1 MNGKVSLRDYEALS
15 AYLDGSLEERNLV
28 RLEKRLQVEENLKQE
43 LETLRRTRLIL
54 RSQPRLRAP
63 RNFTL
68 TPQMAG
74 VRQQARNTMGA
85 FSALRLA
92 SVLATI
98 FLVLVMA
105 GDLIGSSMKP
115 QTIAASDLPQEAPL
129 GMPAFGLGGGGG
141 GGSDVSSEAEIAQ
154 SQIAEEE
161 AAAAKE
167 AAVEMP
173 AAQST
178 DTAAMKAMPE
188 AGTLQ
193 AEPGLQSAPP
203 SVAAEEPG
211 ASEERLPAAESE
223 GEINDVGIEALEE
236 ADQQQTG
243 WPILRILQVL
253 LAVLAIGTGA
263 GAFILWR
270 TSRI

>member
-15 AYLDGSLEERNLV
+15 AYLDGSLEEQNLT

-43 LETLRRTRLIL
+43 LEVLRRTRVIL

-74 VRQQARNTMGA
+74 GRQQARNTMGA

-115 QTIAASDLPQEAPL
+115 QIIAASDLPQEAPL
-129 GMPAFGLGGGGG
+129 GMPAFGMGGGGG
-141 GGSDVSSEAEIAQ
+141 GGSDVSSEAEIAE
-154 SQIAEEE
+154 SQIAAEEE
-161 AAAAKE
+161 AME
-167 AAVEMP
+167 IPAV
-173 AAQST
+173 QST
-178 DTAAMKAMPE
+178 DAAAMKAMPE
-188 AGTLQ
+188 AGALQ
-193 AEPGLQSAPP
+193 AEPALQVAPP
-203 SVAAEEPG
+203 SVAAEELG
-211 ASEERLPAAESE
+211 TSEERLPAEESE
-223 GEINDVGIEALEE
+223 GEINDASTEALEE
-236 ADQQQTG
+236 ADLQQTR
-243 WPILRILQVL
+243 WPILRVLQVL
-253 LAVLAIGTGA
+253 LAILAVGTGV
-263 GAFILWR
+263 GALILRR

>member
-74 VRQQARNTMGA
+74 VRQQARIYMGA

-115 QTIAASDLPQEAPL
+115 QTITASDLPQEAPL

-141 GGSDVSSEAEIAQ
+141 GGSDISSEAEIAE
-154 SQIAEEE
+154 SQIAEE

-188 AGTLQ
+188 AGALQ
-193 AEPGLQSAPP
+193 AEPALQSAPP

-223 GEINDVGIEALEE
+223 GEINDDGMEALDE
-236 ADQQQTG
+236 ADLQQTG

-253 LAVLAIGTGA
+253 LAVLAVGTGV
-263 GAFILWR
+263 GAFILRR